1 MNELAVSHGD
11 QRVVLQPGQVGYVG
25 RRDGSVVVVTD
36 ERVSREHIRLSWGAQ
51 GWLLENVGRS
61 GTYVQGELV
70 TQLYLAQPVEARL
83 AMPDGPLVRFE
94 PVTAPAAPPGAA
106 SAEPAESAAAAGAAA
121 PVPAAPASVFA
132 GQPAAVPPPAAGQ
145 PGPAARGAPGAAR
158 HAEAHGGQVV
168 SAVRILLPVTAW
180 LRDPAMRQ
188 WQRLLVAAYA
198 LTPLI
203 LLIVL
208 QHNADLVTL
217 GWVYCLYVAPL
228 WAIVFWYLIRPGPL
242 TKLHLA
248 IAAVIIVAEFLLIPA
263 LTLPWERA
271 LAPPNTSHNLLR
283 WIVGVGLPEEL
294 TKALPVMVLAI
305 VLLKVRHIKL
315 DVRMWMFLA
324 CLSGLF
330 FGAYEASKVYVP
342 LAVIEIARGSAFG
355 IPQFAERVFVDGLQH
370 ALWAGTAGF
379 FIGLGTNYGRQ
390 RIALWTLG
398 IAVPTVLHGL
408 NDGVLSW
415 PSAQAEWL
423 WIAIQAFSL
432 FLFLGYTA
440 SAARIEQQ
448 VRHTP
453 IFRGDSM
460 FLDPSRQWQA
470 PPS

>member
-1 MNELAVSHGD
+1 MSELAVSHGD
-11 QRVVLQPGQVGYVG
+11 QRVVLRPGQVAYVG
-25 RRDGSVVVVTD
+25 RRDSSAVVVSD
-36 ERVSREHIRLSWGAQ
+36 ERVSREHIRLSWGTQ

-61 GTYVQGELV
+61 GTYVQGEQV
-70 TQLYLAQPVEARL
+70 TQIYLARPVEARL
-83 AMPDGPLVRFE
+83 AVPDGPLVRFE
-94 PVTAPAAPPGAA
+94 PVAAAQPAFAGQPSPVLPPAAGPPGAA
-106 SAEPAESAAAAGAAA
+106 GTPGAAGAA
-121 PVPAAPASVFA
+121 
-132 GQPAAVPPPAAGQ
+132 PPAD
-145 PGPAARGAPGAAR
+145 AP
-158 HAEAHGGQVV
+158 GGQVV
-168 SAVRILLPVTAW
+168 SALRILLPIRAW
-180 LRDPAMRQ
+180 LRDPALRQ
-188 WQRLLVAAYA
+188 WQRLLVAVYA
-198 LTPLI
+198 LTPLV

-248 IAAVIIVAEFLLIPA
+248 IAAVIIAAEFLLIPA

-271 LAPPNTSHNLLR
+271 LAPPGTSHNLLR
-283 WIVGVGLPEEL
+283 WIVGVGLPEEF

-342 LAVIEIARGSAFG
+342 LAVIQIARGSAYG
-355 IPQFAERVFVDGLQH
+355 IPLFAERVFVDGLQH

-390 RIALWTLG
+390 RVILWTLG

-415 PSAQAEWL
+415 SSGQAEWA

-432 FLFLGYTA
+432 FLFLGYSA
-440 SAARIEQQ
+440 SAARIERQ
-448 VRHTP
+448 VRHTA
-453 IFRGDSM
+453 IFRGDSIIM
-460 FLDPSRQWQA
+460 DPSQQWQA
-470 PPS
+470 PPGR